1 MQARL
6 VEHRSKKYR
15 SVSTLMY
22 AALLGFAVLMIFPML
37 WMGVSAF
44 KPMEE
49 IFSHPVTLI
58 PKDPHITNFTEL
70 FNQFPFW
77 KNMFNSAYISVVST
91 AVSLFFCALGGFGF
105 AKYKFR
111 FKEALFLFL
120 LGSMMIPQE
129 VLMIP
134 LYVVFQK
141 LHWIDTHWG
150 LIVPGMANA
159 FGIFFMRQF
168 IRSLPDEMMEAARI
182 DGLGEF
188 QIFTRIVLPI
198 IRPAFA
204 SLGIIFF
211 MNSWNNFLWPLI
223 LLKSEGMYTMTVAI
237 YSITG
242 GIREPFHIIMA
253 GSFISVLPLLV
264 IFLIFQRQF
273 ITGITSGAVKG

>member
-1 MQARL
+1 MNSRL
-6 VEHRSKKYR
+6 VEHRSLEHR
-15 SVSTLMY
+15 VVAALMY
-22 AALLGFAVLMIFPML
+22 GALIVFAVMMIFPML
-37 WMGVSAF
+37 WMASSAF
-44 KPMEE
+44 KPMQE
-49 IFSHPVTLI
+49 IFSHPVTLL
-58 PKDPHITNFTEL
+58 PKAPTLENYFGLFESMPFAINL
-70 FNQFPFW
+70 FN
-77 KNMFNSAYISVVST
+77 SSYVAVVST
-91 AVSLFFCALGGFGF
+91 AASLFFCALGGFGF
-105 AKYKFR
+105 AKYNFR
-111 FKEALFLFL
+111 YKNVLFLFL

-134 LYVVFQK
+134 LYIVFQK

-168 IRSLPDEMMEAARI
+168 IESLPDELMEAARI

-188 QIFTRIVLPI
+188 QIFSKIVLPI

-223 LLKSEGMYTMTVAI
+223 LLKSETMYTLTVAI
-237 YSITG
+237 YAITG

-253 GSFISVLPLLV
+253 GSFVSVLPLLI
-264 IFLIFQRQF
+264 IFLLFQRQF
-273 ITGITSGAVKG
+273 IAGITSGAVKG

>member
-1 MQARL
+1 M
-6 VEHRSKKYR
+6 VEYR
-15 SVSTLMY
+15 SYKFSLISALMY
-22 AALLGFAVLMIFPML
+22 LALLLFAVLMIFPML
-37 WMGVSAF
+37 WMAVSAF
-44 KPMEE
+44 KPMDE
-49 IFSHPVTLI
+49 IFSHPVNLI
-58 PKDPHITNFTEL
+58 PKDLQMANFYEL
-70 FNQFPFW
+70 FSRFPFEW
-77 KNMFNSAYISVVST
+77 NLFNSMYVAIISTV
-91 AVSLFFCALGGFGF
+91 ASLFFCALGGFGF
-105 AKYKFR
+105 AKYNFAYKNI
-111 FKEALFLFL
+111 LFLFL

-134 LYVVFQK
+134 LYIIFQK

-168 IRSLPDEMMEAARI
+168 IQSLPDEMLEAARI

-188 QIFTRIVLPI
+188 NLFTRIVLPI

-223 LLKSEGMYTMTVAI
+223 LLKTEKIFTLTVAI

-242 GIREPFHIIMA
+242 GIYEPFHIIMA
-253 GSFISVLPLLV
+253 GSVLSVIPLFV

-273 ITGITSGAVKG
+273 IAGITSGAVKG

>member
-6 VEHRSKKYR
+6 VEHHSVKYR
-15 SVSTLMY
+15 AVALLMY
-22 AALLGFAVLMIFPML
+22 VLLILFAILMIFPML
-37 WMGVSAF
+37 WMVVSAF

-58 PKDPHITNFTEL
+58 PKAPTFDNFNGL
-70 FNQFPFW
+70 FESMPFAR
-77 KNMFNSAYISVVST
+77 NMFNSAYVAVVST

-111 FKEALFLFL
+111 FQNALFLFL

-134 LYVVFQK
+134 LYIVFQK

-168 IRSLPDEMMEAARI
+168 IQSLPDELLEAARI

-223 LLKSEGMYTMTVAI
+223 LLKSETMYTLTVAI
-237 YSITG
+237 YAITG

-253 GSFISVLPLLV
+253 GSLISVLPLLV

-273 ITGITSGAVKG
+273 ISGITSGAVKG

>member
-6 VEHRSKKYR
+6 VEHHSGKHQV
-15 SVSTLMY
+15 VSSLMY
-22 AALLGFAVLMIFPML
+22 AALVVFAVLMIFPML
-37 WMGVSAF
+37 WMAVSAF
-44 KPMEE
+44 KPMDE
-49 IFSHPVTLI
+49 IFSHPVTLV
-58 PKDPHITNFTEL
+58 PKSPTLENFKGL
-70 FNQFPFW
+70 FEAMPFAR
-77 KNMFNSAYISVVST
+77 NLLNSAYVAVVST
-91 AVSLFFCALGGFGF
+91 AASLFFCALGGFGF
-105 AKYKFR
+105 AKYAFR
-111 FKEALFLFL
+111 FKGPLFLLL

-134 LYVVFQK
+134 LYVEFQK

-150 LIVPGMANA
+150 LIIPGMANA
-159 FGIFFMRQF
+159 FGIFFMKQF
-168 IRSLPDEMMEAARI
+168 IESLPEELMEAARI

-188 QIFTRIVLPI
+188 GIFTRIVLPI

-223 LLKSEGMYTMTVAI
+223 LLKSEGMYTLTVAI

-253 GSFISVLPLLV
+253 GSFVSVLPLMI

-273 ITGITSGAVKG
+273 IAGITSGAVKG